1 LASEKQINELKD
13 ILLKRRDQ
21 IQSNID
27 DSNEN
32 IALLQDM
39 DCKDDYDFAESCS
52 DSFTSEIIAKQQ
64 SREYK
69 EIEAALEAIEEGTYG
84 TCEMCDELIAIGR
97 LKAKPFAKYC
107 TVCREIHEEEM
118 KIKEA

>member
-1 LASEKQINELKD
+1 MASKKQINELEE
-13 ILLKRRDQ
+13 ILLKRKIQ

-64 SREYK
+64 SREFR
-69 EIEAALEAIEEGTYG
+69 EIESALEAIEDGTYG